1 VDDVDEDIDKD
12 YDDIDDGY
20 VKNETAEKNKKK
32 NKKAEPLPC
41 SHSQFVGLL
50 KDLLVFHASYKCGAP
65 PKEDDFQE
73 VLLCLRKLVH
83 KIVTLCPRKDGN
95 KWKLQKLHDLLHL
108 VFGLYLFVHAKNFD
122 AGRGE
127 CLLKDFFKR
136 YASHSQ
142 ERGRDVFISQVAKW
156 AQEKM
161 LLDKALLCSSMATNF
176 ALEKRTASI
185 VNTLPAKPSF
195 VLRYSSMTRTCTAIW
210 LGPNKSVKVHP
221 MITMTFGW
229 KWGDIIGRD
238 ITGSTPMLY
247 GVLFTRWNLVS
258 CSPKL

>member
-12 YDDIDDGY
+12 YDNVDDRY
-20 VKNETAEKNKKK
+20 VDNETAEKNKKK

-41 SHSQFVGLL
+41 CHSQFVGLL
-50 KDLLVFHASYKCGAP
+50 QDLLVFHAWYKCGAP

-122 AGRGE
+122 AGWGK

-136 YASHSQ
+136 YASRSQ
-142 ERGRDVFISQVAKW
+142 ERGRDIFIS
-156 AQEKM
+156 
-161 LLDKALLCSSMATNF
+161 
-176 ALEKRTASI
+176 
-185 VNTLPAKPSF
+185 
-195 VLRYSSMTRTCTAIW
+195 
-210 LGPNKSVKVHP
+210 
-221 MITMTFGW
+221 
-229 KWGDIIGRD
+229 
-238 ITGSTPMLY
+238 
-247 GVLFTRWNLVS
+247 
-258 CSPKL
+258 